1 MKTVLLA
8 YERDQDLAALE
19 SVLQSR
25 GHRVLKAKSGI
36 EALEVVR
43 TRNPD
48 ALVSDVML
56 PRLDGFALC
65 RRLREDPS
73 FVHLPV
79 LLHSF
84 RVEGPKYEAF
94 AAEVGAQ
101 RFFPR
106 GSTLEELAAILDEAP
121 AGSGTMRMPALV
133 PELLD
138 RREQDRKRLV
148 DLERHLREVEAT
160 NRQLTVAERV
170 ARERAEHEARA
181 RAEFAAAESAR
192 VRELQLRIRELEAA
206 QRQAVEAESQARGAV
221 EESRAEAGKVAQLKA
236 RINELQ
242 SARARLQSAVS
253 DAERAFAAQPTPT
266 WIVDVESKLVHAAT
280 DSAAA
285 LSGLEASTLRG
296 KPLHELLPG
305 AEFRDDATHES
316 VLHWQ
321 RPDGSEAR
329 LELRRAA
336 TSFAGRASWLLTAR
350 DVTAELATQAREQE
364 LAAHA
369 DALEAATLRGKPLH
383 ELLPGA
389 EFRDDATHESVLHW
403 QRPDGS
409 EARLELRRA
418 ATSFAGRA
426 SWLLSARDVT
436 AELATQAREQ
446 ELAAH
451 ADALEA
457 AAEPCGVVDGEGRL
471 RYGNRALLALLNV
484 DRERLGTLTMQAL
497 EIDGKAGPA
506 PGNIEQVQAGVLRQ
520 DLRWRRP
527 DGQAIEV
534 EVALAAIDGNAGF
547 RVLTARDVAA
557 AKRAAERNDRD
568 QARVSRL
575 LELAQRSHA
584 LTETEILDRTL
595 QLARE
600 LTHSEQGYI
609 FLAAGD
615 ATTLEVAARHGAAS
629 TEPLTTLTRW
639 RGTPPP
645 ESALGE
651 CAVSQRPVIRDA
663 AEATAAL
670 RAAGL
675 PGTLQ
680 RQLAMPML
688 DGGRL
693 AGVLLVAD
701 AARPYDDDDRRHV
714 EHIADAA
721 AKLLRRRRSDAEVV
735 TAMDHMERVMFGAIE
750 ALARL
755 AETQDACKTGR
766 ARRVGDYAAGIGTAL
781 GLPGHTVR
789 GLRVM
794 GQLIDVGMLEIPR
807 ELLWRPGTLAASE
820 FDLVK
825 THAERGFEILRAV
838 EFPWPVAETVRQH
851 HERLDG
857 SGYPRGLKG
866 EEILL
871 DARIVAVADAV
882 EAMLSPRPHRPA
894 LTLTACLDELQSQA
908 GRRYDARVVKAC
920 VKLLRDGQV
929 TAVPIQQEGEAP
941 AGQRIA

>member
-25 GHRVLKAKSGI
+25 GHRVLKAKSGV

-43 TRNPD
+43 AQNPD
-48 ALVSDVML
+48 AVVSDVML

-73 FVHLPV
+73 YVHLPV

-106 GSTLEELAAILDEAP
+106 GSTLEELAATLDAAP
-121 AGSGTMRMPALV
+121 SGSGTMRMPVLV
-133 PELLD
+133 PELLE
-138 RREQDRKRLV
+138 RREQDRRRLS
-148 DLERHLREVEAT
+148 DLERQIRDVEAT
-160 NRQLTVAERV
+160 NKQLTAAERV

-181 RAEFAAAESAR
+181 RAEFAAAESVR
-192 VRELQLRIRELEAA
+192 IRELQARIRDLEAA
-206 QRQAVEAESQARGAV
+206 QRQAAEAESQARGAA
-221 EESRAEAGKVAQLKA
+221 EESRAEIGKVTLLET
-236 RINELQ
+236 RISELQ
-242 SARARLQSAVS
+242 TARSRLQAAAN
-253 DAERAFAAQPTPT
+253 DADRAFAAQPTPT
-266 WIVDVESKLVHAAT
+266 WIVDVESKLVHVAT

-285 LSGLEASTLRG
+285 LVGQDAAALRG
-296 KPLHELLPG
+296 RPLGELLPG
-305 AEFRDDATHES
+305 AGFSDDSTHES
-316 VLHWQ
+316 ILHWQ
-321 RPDGSEAR
+321 RPDGSETR
-329 LELRRAA
+329 LELRRVAA
-336 TSFAGRASWLLTAR
+336 SYAGRASWLLTAR
-350 DVTAELATQAREQE
+350 DVSAELAAQAREQE
-364 LAAHA
+364 LAAQA
-369 DALEAATLRGKPLH
+369 EALEAAP
-383 ELLPGA
+383 
-389 EFRDDATHESVLHW
+389 
-403 QRPDGS
+403 
-409 EARLELRRA
+409 EA
-418 ATSFAGRA
+418 
-426 SWLLSARDVT
+426 
-436 AELATQAREQ
+436 
-446 ELAAH
+446 
-451 ADALEA
+451 
-457 AAEPCGVVDGEGRL
+457 CGVVDGEGRL

-484 DRERLGTLTMQAL
+484 DRERLGTLTLQAL
-497 EIDGKAGPA
+497 ELEGDADATLRSVERTASGA
-506 PGNIEQVQAGVLRQ
+506 LRQ

-534 EVALAAIDGNAGF
+534 EVALASIDERTGF
-547 RVLTARDVAA
+547 RVLTARDVSA

-568 QARVSRL
+568 HLRVSRL
-575 LELAQRSHA
+575 LELAQRSHG
-584 LTETEILDRTL
+584 LTEAEFLDRTL
-595 QLARE
+595 QLARD
-600 LTHSEQGYI
+600 LTHSTQGGL
-609 FLAAGD
+609 FLPIGD
-615 ATTLEVAARHGAAS
+615 ATAFEVAARCGSAAV
-629 TEPLTTLTRW
+629 EPLTTLTRW
-639 RGTPPP
+639 RGPPP
-645 ESALGE
+645 PGTALGE
-651 CAVSQRPVIRDA
+651 CVTAQRPVIRDA
-663 AEATAAL
+663 TEGTAAL

-675 PGTLQ
+675 PGELR
-680 RQLAMPML
+680 RQLVVPML

-714 EHIADAA
+714 EHIAHAA
-721 AKLLRRRRSDAEVV
+721 TKLLRRRRSDAEVV

-750 ALARL
+750 ALAQF
-755 AETQDACKTGR
+755 AEAQDACKTGR

-789 GLRVM
+789 GLRVT
-794 GQLIDVGMLEIPR
+794 GQLIDVGMLQIPR
-807 ELLWRPGTLAASE
+807 ELLWRPGVLSAAE
-820 FDLVK
+820 FELVK
-825 THAERGFEILRAV
+825 THAERGFEVVRAI
-838 EFPWPVAETVRQH
+838 EFPWPVAEAVRQH

-871 DARIVAVADAV
+871 EARIVAVADAV

-894 LTLTACLDELQSQA
+894 LSLTACLDELQSQA

-929 TAVPIQQEGEAP
+929 AAVPVQHEGEAP

>member
-8 YERDQDLAALE
+8 YERDQDLAAVE
-19 SVLQSR
+19 SVLQAR
-25 GHRVLKAKSGI
+25 GHRVLKAKSGV

-43 TRNPD
+43 SQNPD
-48 ALVSDVML
+48 AIVSDVML

-73 FVHLPV
+73 FMHLPV

-106 GSTLEELAAILDEAP
+106 GSTLEELAALLDEAP
-121 AGSGTMRMPALV
+121 AAAATMRMPALV

-138 RREQDRKRLV
+138 RREQDRRRLAE
-148 DLERHLREVEAT
+148 LEKQIRDVEAT
-160 NRQLTVAERV
+160 NKQLTVAERV
-170 ARERAEHEARA
+170 ARERAEYEARA
-181 RAEFAAAESAR
+181 RAEFAAAESLR
-192 VRELQLRIRELEAA
+192 IRELQLRIRDLETS
-206 QRQAVEAESQARGAV
+206 QRQAAEAESQARGAA
-221 EESRAEAGKVAQLKA
+221 EESRVENGKVSVLEA
-236 RINELQ
+236 RLNELQ
-242 SARARLQSAVS
+242 TARSRLQSAAN

-266 WIVDVESKLVHAAT
+266 WIVDIDSKLVHAAT

-285 LSGLEASTLRG
+285 LVGHEPAALRG
-296 KPLHELLPG
+296 KPLSELLPG
-305 AEFRDDATHES
+305 IEFNDDSQHES
-316 VLHWQ
+316 ILHWQ

-329 LELRRAA
+329 LELRRVA
-336 TSFAGRASWLLTAR
+336 TSYAGRASWLLTAR
-350 DVTAELATQAREQE
+350 EITAELAAHAREQE
-364 LAAHA
+364 LAAQA
-369 DALEAATLRGKPLH
+369 DALEAAP
-383 ELLPGA
+383 
-389 EFRDDATHESVLHW
+389 
-403 QRPDGS
+403 
-409 EARLELRRA
+409 
-418 ATSFAGRA
+418 
-426 SWLLSARDVT
+426 
-436 AELATQAREQ
+436 
-446 ELAAH
+446 
-451 ADALEA
+451 
-457 AAEPCGVVDGEGRL
+457 EPCGVVDGEGRL
-471 RYGNRALLALLNV
+471 RYGNRALLALLNT

-497 EIDGKAGPA
+497 EVGGEADATVRSVTRTVTGA
-506 PGNIEQVQAGVLRQ
+506 LRQ

-527 DGQAIEV
+527 DGQSIEV
-534 EVALAAIDGNAGF
+534 EVSLASIDENTGF
-547 RVLTARDVAA
+547 RVLTARDVSGP
-557 AKRAAERNDRD
+557 KRAAERNERD
-568 QARVSRL
+568 HLRVSRL
-575 LELAQRSHA
+575 LELAQRA
-584 LTETEILDRTL
+584 QGLTETEILDRTL
-595 QLARE
+595 QLAQE
-600 LTHSEQGYI
+600 LTRSEQGYL
-609 FLAAGD
+609 FLPVGD
-615 ATTLEVAARHGAAS
+615 ATTLEIAARRGCEA

-639 RGTPPP
+639 RGPPP
-645 ESALGE
+645 PATALAE
-651 CAVSQRPVIRDA
+651 CTASQRPVIRDA
-663 AEATAAL
+663 TEGTAEL

-675 PGTLQ
+675 PGALH
-680 RQLAMPML
+680 RQLVVPML

-701 AARPYDDDDRRHV
+701 AAQPYDDDDRRHV
-714 EHIADAA
+714 EHIADAVT
-721 AKLLRRRRSDAEVV
+721 KLLRRRRSDAEIV

-750 ALARL
+750 ALAQL
-755 AETQDACKTGR
+755 AEAQDACKTGR

-781 GLPGHTVR
+781 GLPGHTMR

-794 GQLIDVGMLEIPR
+794 GQLIDVGMLQIPR
-807 ELLWRPGTLAASE
+807 ELLWRPGMLSASE
-820 FDLVK
+820 FELVK
-825 THAERGFEILRAV
+825 THAERGFEVLRAI
-838 EFPWPVAETVRQH
+838 EFPWPVAEAVRQH

-871 DARIVAVADAV
+871 EARIVAVADAV